1 MAEEYVSTVHMYP
14 WWSYEK
20 LTKRRPAV
28 LTEES
33 GNLICDTLGASE
45 NDALV
50 GAVLHDLLKMLDHLV
65 TLLKVGDDLDNL
77 CDAVV
82 GGEVSGADVDLNVV
96 GKEIRSELTDILGPG
111 GGPHASLTIRTNLAD
126 NLANLGLET
135 HVKHTISLV
144 KNEVSDTAKVGA
156 ASLEHINQTAGSGN
170 ANLNTARQVTDLRTL
185 GDTTVDTGVANTGG
199 LSELGNLSLNLDSQL
214 TSRSQNKNNGTIAG
228 GEERL
233 GVDVNNSGETVTQSL
248 AGTSLGNTDDIATG
262 QSHRPALGLDSSRS
276 VKALGLDLRQNV
288 SGETSLVK
296 GLDRAG
302 HVGTL
307 NGHLLGLAESLNLF
321 LRARSDIGVL
331 LVERLLEL
339 GHGAGI

>member
-1 MAEEYVSTVHMYP
+1 MYQGGTHQ
-14 WWSYEK
+14 K

-28 LTEES
+28 LAEEA
-33 GNLICDTLGASE
+33 GNLICDTLGTSE

-50 GAVLHDLLKMLDHLV
+50 GAVLHDLLKVLDHLV

-82 GGEVSGADVDLNVV
+82 GGEIGGADVDLNVV
-96 GKEIRSELTDILGPG
+96 VEEIGSELTDILGPG
-111 GGPHASLTIRTNLAD
+111 SGPHASLTIGANLAD

-144 KNEVSDTAKVGA
+144 KNEVGDTTKVGA
-156 ASLEHINQTAGSGN
+156 ASLEHINQTTGSGN
-170 ANLNTARQVTDLRTL
+170 ANLDSARKVTDLRTL

-199 LSELGNLSLNLDSQL
+199 LSELGNLSLNLNSQL
-214 TSRSQNKNNGTIAG
+214 TSRSQNKNNGTVTG

-233 GVDVNNSGETVTQSL
+233 GVDVNNSGETVTKSL
-248 AGTSLGNTDDIATG
+248 AGTSLGNTDDVASG
-262 QSHRPALGLDSSRS
+262 ESHGPALGLDSSRS
-276 VKALGLDLRQNV
+276 IKALSLDLRQNV
-288 SGETSLVK
+288 RGETSLVK
-296 GLDRAG
+296 GLDGTG

-307 NGHLLGLAESLNLF
+307 DGHLLRLAEGLNIF
-321 LRARSDIGVL
+321 LRALSDIGVL

-339 GHGAGI
+339 GHGVNI